1 VAGQPAPWR
10 LCGSRVAAAVLTPSG
25 PRRLHGIIAGVPQ
38 TSSAPPIDPDATAA
52 SGPARC
58 HWRAP
63 AEGPAASWTLTLQGD
78 WRAAPDAALTGAPQ
92 ALASQAD
99 ARLIVDGQGLTHW
112 DGGLA
117 AALWTQLTPLAQ
129 RGVRLDLD
137 RLPAAVHAVLELALQ
152 REAGSAT
159 AAPQAHATA
168 APEPGMGSQALVTA
182 QFFGEVLL
190 AFARLLRGRSDMRVV
205 DLWRQLDQT
214 GPLSLGIVALS
225 CFLVGLM
232 LAYMGGAQLEK
243 FGAPAYI
250 ADVVTVGMV
259 RELAGLM
266 TGVILSGRLGA
277 AFAAQLGSMQANE
290 EIDALRALG
299 IDPVDYL
306 VMPRLLAL
314 LMVAPL
320 VIAYAALVGVLAG
333 LPAATWVYGVP
344 AVEYLHQSINAL
356 TWTHIWIGLFKGTLY
371 TALVALAGC
380 REGLHAG
387 RNAQAVGAATT
398 AAVVKALV
406 WIFAAAC
413 ASTIVF
419 QSLGF

>member
-1 VAGQPAPWR
+1 LGTQ
-10 LCGSRVAAAVLTPSG
+10 
-25 PRRLHGIIAGVPQ
+25 
-38 TSSAPPIDPDATAA
+38 
-52 SGPARC
+52 
-58 HWRAP
+58 
-63 AEGPAASWTLTLQGD
+63 ASWTLTLLGD
-78 WRAAPDAALTGAPQ
+78 WRAAPDAALTPAPE
-92 ALASQAD
+92 ALASGSAD
-99 ARLIVDGQGLTHW
+99 RLTVDGQALTQW

-117 AALWTQLTPLAQ
+117 AALWTQLTPLLQ
-129 RGVRLDLD
+129 RGVQLNLDH
-137 RLPAAVHAVLELALQ
+137 LPASVHAVLELALQ
-152 REAGSAT
+152 REAAAAVGT
-159 AAPQAHATA
+159 APHVDSHASA
-168 APEPGMGSQALVTA
+168 APEPGLLAQALVTA
-182 QFFGEVLL
+182 QFFGDVLL

-214 GPLSLGIVALS
+214 GPLSLGIVSLS
-225 CFLVGLM
+225 CFLIGLM

-250 ADVVTVGMV
+250 ANIVTVGMV

-277 AFAAQLGSMQANE
+277 AFAAQLSSMQANE

-299 IDPVDYL
+299 INPIDYL

-314 LMVAPL
+314 LVVAPL
-320 VIAYAALVGVLAG
+320 VMAYAALVGVCAG
-333 LPAATWVYGVP
+333 LPAATLVYGVP
-344 AVEYLHQSINAL
+344 AVEYMHQSINAL

-371 TALVALAGC
+371 AALVALAGC
-380 REGLHAG
+380 REGLNAG
-387 RNAQAVGAATT
+387 RNTQAVGAATT

>member
-1 VAGQPAPWR
+1 M
-10 LCGSRVAAAVLTPSG
+10 
-25 PRRLHGIIAGVPQ
+25 
-38 TSSAPPIDPDATAA
+38 
-52 SGPARC
+52 
-58 HWRAP
+58 
-63 AEGPAASWTLTLQGD
+63 LTLQGD
-78 WRAAPDAALTGAPQ
+78 WRAAPDHALTAPPAALAKQHGGQ
-92 ALASQAD
+92 
-99 ARLIVDGQGLTHW
+99 LIVDGQGLTSW

-117 AALWTQLTPLAQ
+117 AALWTQLAPLLQ
-129 RGVRLDLD
+129 RGVQLNLDP
-137 RLPAAVHAVLELALQ
+137 LPASVHAVLELALQ
-152 REAGSAT
+152 REGVGSAGSVVSPRQPPG
-159 AAPQAHATA
+159 AASAVEESTSA
-168 APEPGMGSQALVTA
+168 EPGMGTQALVTA
-182 QFFGEVLL
+182 QFLGEVLL
-190 AFARLLRGRSDMRVV
+190 AFVRLLRGRSDLRMI

-214 GPLSLGIVALS
+214 GPLSLGIVTLS

-250 ADVVTVGMV
+250 ADIVTVGMV

-277 AFAAQLGSMQANE
+277 AFAAQLSSMQANE

-299 IDPVDYL
+299 IDPIDYL

-320 VIAYAALVGVLAG
+320 VMAYAALVGVLAG
-333 LPAATWVYGVP
+333 LPAATLVYGVP
-344 AVEYLHQSINAL
+344 AVEYMHQSIDAL
-356 TWTHIWIGLFKGTLY
+356 TWTHIWIGLFKGGIY

-398 AAVVKALV
+398 SAVVKALV
-406 WIFAAAC
+406 WIFTAAC